1 MATRRDVLKS
11 AGIAALAIGSRSA
24 AAEAAAQPQSQS
36 LRGLTYCNLRGAGLG
51 VKKGDKILDVAAA
64 GKKMRVA
71 VPASTDDVIAGK
83 NVAGLQKVLSAKGP
97 LIAEA
102 DAQFAPCVIAP
113 QKIIMLGYN
122 YLRHVKEVGVPV
134 PKLPVMFN
142 KYNNALNGHGGKIAL
157 PTKMAKKFDY
167 EVELQIIMGK
177 PARDVSEADALNYV
191 FGYATGNDF
200 SARDLQFRDGKA
212 GSQFMIGKTSD
223 GFMPVGPYLAGAE
236 VVGDPQK
243 LAVETRVNGE
253 KRQSSNTADMIFSCA
268 KIIEYASSIF
278 TLMPG
283 DLISTGTPEGVIAG
297 KPEAEQ
303 VWLKAGDKVSCSVE
317 KCGEL
322 SFELT

>member
-1 MATRRDVLKS
+1 MATRRDLLKT
-11 AGIAALAIGSRSA
+11 AGIAALAAGVRPA
-24 AAEAAAQPQSQS
+24 RGAPAAAQQN
-36 LRGLTYCNLRGAGLG
+36 LRSLTYCNLQGAGLG
-51 VKKGDKILDVAAA
+51 VKMGDKILDVAAA
-64 GKKMRVA
+64 GKKARVA
-71 VPASTDDVIAGK
+71 VPGSTDDLIEGE
-83 NVAGLQKVLSAKGP
+83 NLAGLHKVLASAKGP
-97 LIAEA
+97 FIAEK
-102 DAQFAPCVIAP
+102 DAKFDPCITEP

-134 PKLPVMFN
+134 PKAPVLFN
-142 KYNNALNGHGGKIAL
+142 KYNNALLGHRGTIHL
-157 PTKMAKKFDY
+157 PTNVAKKFDY
-167 EVELQIIMGK
+167 EVELQIIIGK
-177 PARDVSEADALNYV
+177 RAKNVSEADALDYV

-223 GFMPVGPYLAGAE
+223 GFMPVGPYLVGADA
-236 VVGDPQK
+236 VGDPQK

-268 KIIEYASSIF
+268 KIIEYASAIF

-303 VWLKAGDKVSCSVE
+303 VWLKAGDKVACSID
-317 KCGEL
+317 KLGEL
-322 SFELT
+322 SFELA

>member
-1 MATRRDVLKS
+1 MASRRDVLKS
-11 AGIAALAIGSRSA
+11 AGIAAFALGAPRVTA
-24 AAEAAAQPQSQS
+24 AAAPPN
-36 LRGLTYCNLRGAGLG
+36 LRALTWCNLLPGGLG
-51 VKKGDKILDVAAA
+51 IKLGERILDVAAA
-64 GKKMRVA
+64 AKRLGVK
-71 VPASTDDVIAGK
+71 VPDATDEVIEGEHREGLYRVIA
-83 NVAGLQKVLSAKGP
+83 AAAKGP
-97 LIAEA
+97 FIAEK
-102 DAQFAPCVIAP
+102 DARFRPCITEP
-113 QKIIMLGYN
+113 QKIVMLGYN

-142 KYNNALNGHGGKIAL
+142 KYNNALNGHRGKIAL
-157 PTKMAKKFDY
+157 PTKVAKKFDY
-167 EVELQIIMGK
+167 EVELQVIIGK
-177 PARDVSEADALNYV
+177 EAREVSEADALNYV

-200 SARDLQFRDGKA
+200 SARDLQFRDGKG

-243 LAVETRVNGE
+243 LAIKTRVNGE
-253 KRQSSNTADMIFSCA
+253 KRQASNTADMIFSCA
-268 KIIEYASSIF
+268 RIIEYASSIF

-303 VWLKAGDKVSCSVE
+303 VWLKAGDQVSCSVE